1 MVKPNGRGS
10 SLVDV
15 DFVNTGKAELTIY
28 SMADSDCCD
37 LIKGNRQ
44 ALGQSSVFF
53 RKSINDKR
61 SLRLGFALLKGIIQH

>member
-1 MVKPNGRGS
+1 MRKPFYNS
-10 SLVDV
+10 QNKTLWLLVV
-15 DFVNTGKAELTIY
+15 AKMLTTY

-61 SLRLGFALLKGIIQH
+61 SLRLGFAFLKGIIQH

>member
-1 MVKPNGRGS
+1 MVVGG
-10 SLVDV
+10 
-15 DFVNTGKAELTIY
+15 GKNANKY

-61 SLRLGFALLKGIIQH
+61 SLRLGFAFLKGIIQHWSDLGEVEVR

>member
-1 MVKPNGRGS
+1 M
-10 SLVDV
+10 
-15 DFVNTGKAELTIY
+15 LTIY

-61 SLRLGFALLKGIIQH
+61 SLRLGFAFLKGIIQH